1 MPNLT
6 REQIKER
13 LRIDRNNL
21 DGEWVE
27 QPQLFHDVCEGA
39 AYAMSRR
46 DQLKNEVKQVDA
58 KLSNRLRKK
67 LAEEGKVTKD
77 LLAQRVEAHDEHVEA
92 VKAFSTAAFEVDQWA
107 ALKEAFGQRLKA
119 LEYLVD
125 LFKAGYFQAGSSKAG
140 QANEVQYD
148 QRREKMREARRRL

>member
-1 MPNLT
+1 MQSLT
-6 REQIKER
+6 RDEIKLR

-39 AYAMSRR
+39 AYAVSRR

-58 KLSNRLRKK
+58 KLANRLRKK

-77 LLAQRVEAHDEHVEA
+77 MLEARVEAHEEHTEA
-92 VKAFSTAAFEVDQWA
+92 VKLYSTAAFEVDQWA

-140 QANEVQYD
+140 QANEAQYEE
-148 QRREKMREARRRL
+148 RREKMREARRRL